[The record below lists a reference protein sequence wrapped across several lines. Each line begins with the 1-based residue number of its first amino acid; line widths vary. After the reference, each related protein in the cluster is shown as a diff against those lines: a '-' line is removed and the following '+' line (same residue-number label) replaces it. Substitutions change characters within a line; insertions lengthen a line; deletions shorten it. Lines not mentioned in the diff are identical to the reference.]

1 MSFQQDEQNRFF
13 FVEVKTKINRSMSS
27 AAVSKNPLQPWIGTW
42 KRTCAQE
49 SFGPFVRQR
58 DSVTFVTIEDVS
70 ISSPL
75 STSITT
81 GSSSLSTE
89 VYYASPSSSSSS
101 SPSSSNNTPLTTSL
115 KWSFGANLDTL
126 RHGYTLSL
134 PQLVSSQSGLG
145 GISRGWKK
153 AAITAAVGEGVV
165 RDDGNCISLQL
176 FGASFASIVYRMI
189 DEDTCSVTITE
200 LPTPLEGERLSA
212 LEVRDK
218 SVASVQHGYMFR
230 VQ

>member
-1 MSFQQDEQNRFF
+1 MS
-13 FVEVKTKINRSMSS
+13 
-27 AAVSKNPLQPWIGTW
+27 AVSKNPLQPWIGTW

-70 ISSPL
+70 ISTNIL
-75 STSITT
+75 SSTTNTSITA

-89 VYYASPSSSSSS
+89 VSSSS
-101 SPSSSNNTPLTTSL
+101 SSSNNTPLTTSL
-115 KWSFGANLDTL
+115 KWSFGINLDTL

-134 PQLVSSQSGLG
+134 PHLVSSQSVIGG
-145 GISRGWKK
+145 GIGRGWKK
-153 AAITAAVGEGVV
+153 AAITSCNGEGVV
-165 RDDGNCISLQL
+165 RDDGICISLQL

-189 DEDTCSVTITE
+189 DEDTCAVTITE

-212 LEVRDK
+212 LEIRDK
-218 SVASVQHGYMFR
+218 SVACVQHGYMFR